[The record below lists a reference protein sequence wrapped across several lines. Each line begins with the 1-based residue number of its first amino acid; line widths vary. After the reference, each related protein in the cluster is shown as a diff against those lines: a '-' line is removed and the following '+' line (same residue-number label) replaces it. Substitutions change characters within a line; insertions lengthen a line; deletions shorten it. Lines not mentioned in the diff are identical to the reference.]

1 MRTAIARVATSILAS
16 IVASGAASADPPDR
30 MPAWKR
36 VSQVG
41 RCRVQLEPAGQA
53 ERDDLVAVARDRLL
67 APVDAAPTPLGDR
80 LERIDC
86 KKLAP
91 PAKPPRTDTDAKRI
105 AQDMLARTA
114 DLLGVAFELPHVDLV
129 PRASGRGWLVS
140 GVVHRTS
147 VSAQS
152 YETSAAVSIIV
163 ERDGRVAEISV
174 GSQLLPRFEIC
185 TGPKLRKDN
194 PQLLA
199 NVIGATAT
207 GRPIERSDI
216 KAIDAGV
223 IKLGELDYAV
233 GYKIT
238 VSTERGPFRFNID
251 GDTGDVLSIEP
262 PIQ

>member
-1 MRTAIARVATSILAS
+1 MRTAIAMVAAS
-16 IVASGAASADPPDR
+16 IVALGAASAEPTSR

-41 RCRVQLEPAGQA
+41 RCRVLLEPANPA
-53 ERDDLVAVARDRLL
+53 ERDDLVAAARERLV
-67 APVDAAPTPLGDR
+67 APVDAATTPLGDR
-80 LERIDC
+80 LERIDG

-114 DLLGVAFELPHVDLV
+114 DLLGVAFELPHIDLV
-129 PRASGRGWLVS
+129 PRTHGRGWLIS
-140 GVVHRTS
+140 AVVHRTS
-147 VSAQS
+147 ISAQS
-152 YETSAAVSIIV
+152 YETWAAVSIEV

-185 TGPKLRKDN
+185 AGPKLRKDN

-199 NVIGATAT
+199 NVIGATT
-207 GRPIERSDI
+207 PGRPIERSDI

-223 IKLGELDYAV
+223 IKLGEFEYAV

-238 VSTERGPFRFNID
+238 VSTEKGPFRFNVD
-251 GDTGDVLSIEP
+251 GDTGDLLSIEP
-262 PIQ
+262 PI